1 MIHCNRSLDRSRA
14 FTQSPR
20 TMSANDVA
28 TAIFRDLPGTLWV
41 HPQRIDLL
49 RDALLMVRVDARTLE
64 QASFLDDR
72 IVARDSAA
80 GWFNW
85 SQLAQRLGAGN
96 AATPAHYVF
105 HVGHCGSTLLSR
117 LLGELGIAQLREP
130 LPLRTLAEVQADLD
144 AFESRWSRDT
154 FAARLSLI
162 AALFDRGDGPRA
174 VKATS
179 FCNDLAPALLA
190 TNATRRATIIYT
202 GLRPYLANVLAGPN
216 SRLDLLAAAP
226 QRLKRLAAHTGR
238 PVGRLHEMSPG
249 VLAAMSWIAETASLA
264 ATLDAERPGRVL
276 PVDFDRFLADVRPAL
291 RRVADHVAA
300 GIEDSAIARTAAS
313 PTLTRYSKAPEH
325 AYDVELRKAVLDDA
339 ERRFGEEIRAGLS
352 WCAQLAARQPVV
364 ARALELFDQP

>member
-1 MIHCNRSLDRSRA
+1 
-14 FTQSPR
+14 
-20 TMSANDVA
+20 MSANDVA
-28 TAIFRDLPGTLWV
+28 AALYRDLPGALWV

-49 RDALLMVRVDARTLE
+49 RDALLMVRVDPRTLE
-64 QASFLDDR
+64 QASFMDDR
-72 IVARDSAA
+72 IVTRDAAA

-85 SQLAQRLGAGN
+85 SQVAECLGAGS

-144 AFESRWSRDT
+144 AFESRWSRAT
-154 FAARLSLI
+154 FAARLPLI
-162 AALFDRGDGPRA
+162 AALFDRGDGPRL

-190 TNATRRATIIYT
+190 TNSTRRATIIYT
-202 GLRPYLANVLAGPN
+202 RLRPYLANVLAGSN

-226 QRLKRLAAHTGR
+226 QRLKRLSARTGS

-249 VLAAMSWIAETASLA
+249 VLAGMSWITETASLA
-264 ATLDAERPGRVL
+264 ATLDAERPGRML
-276 PVDFDRFLADVRPAL
+276 AVDFDQFLVDVRAAL

-300 GIEDSAIARTAAS
+300 GIEDAVIARAAAS
-313 PTLTRYSKAPEH
+313 PTLTRYSKSPEH
-325 AYDVELRKAVLDDA
+325 AYDRELRRAVLDDA

-352 WCAQLAARQPVV
+352 WCTQLAARQPVV
-364 ARALELFDQP
+364 ARALALFDQP